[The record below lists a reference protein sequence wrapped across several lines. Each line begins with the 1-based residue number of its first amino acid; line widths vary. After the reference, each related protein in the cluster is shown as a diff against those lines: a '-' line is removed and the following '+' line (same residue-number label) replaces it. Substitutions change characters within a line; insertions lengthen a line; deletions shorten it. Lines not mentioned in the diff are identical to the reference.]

1 MLVFIVCLVSL
12 AEMEMM
18 GVVVS
23 LSNLSQPDEG
33 DLWTSFTL
41 LIISGGEVAEESF
54 RKRTIVVPWMFLLQE
69 TVHWINPEPGITVIV
84 LLVLMDF

>member
-23 LSNLSQPDEG
+23 LSNFSQPDEG
-33 DLWTSFTL
+33 NSWKSFNV
-41 LIISGGEVAEESF
+41 LILFLGEVAQDKF
-54 RKRTIVVPWMFLLQE
+54 RKRTIAVPWMFLLQE
-69 TVHWINPEPGITVIV
+69 TVHWVNPEPGITVIV